1 MKLHIVGGGSIG
13 LLIAASAA
21 ERGDDVTIHV
31 RREEQAEALTL
42 RGVTLID
49 ERKNETYSVK
59 ATTSFHSNDDALFV
73 IALTGPALFHMKDLL
88 KRSIGDRPVLFIQN
102 GVRHVDWARQSFPNA
117 HFASVEHGAVR
128 TADTIVEHRGHG
140 QVMTVPSEHE
150 SFKRLFERHQTSRLA
165 IRCVNDRTIDAILWR
180 KAVINCAINP
190 LTALLRIKNGELLTN
205 RSAYDLMEKVYT
217 EIITSI
223 PNLKP
228 IVQWDDIVNVC
239 QRTATNESSMLKD
252 VVAGRVT
259 EADFIVLPI
268 LKRGAERN
276 ETMPTLQTCY
286 TLLCAVDERG
296 MM

>member
-21 ERGDDVTIHV
+21 ERGDDVIVHV
-31 RREEQAEALTL
+31 RRKEQAEALTL
-42 RGVTLID
+42 HGVTLID
-49 ERKNETYSVK
+49 ELGSETHTVR
-59 ATTSFHSNDDALFV
+59 ATTSFDCGDDGLV
-73 IALTGPALFHMKDLL
+73 IIAVTGPALFDMKDALE
-88 KRSIGDRPVLFIQN
+88 RQIGHRPVLFIQN
-102 GVRHVDWARQSFPNA
+102 GVRHIEWARQSFPNA

-128 TADTIVEHRGHG
+128 VSDTVVEHRGYG
-140 QVMTVPSEHE
+140 RVLTVPSEHE
-150 SFKRLFERHQTSRLA
+150 LFIRWFDRHRMSRLA
-165 IRCVNDRTIDAILWR
+165 IELVNDRSVDAVLWR

-205 RSAYDLMEKVYT
+205 RVAYDLMEKVYM
-217 EIITSI
+217 EIITGV
-223 PNLKP
+223 PELEQV
-228 IVQWDDIVNVC
+228 VQWSDIVEVC
-239 QRTATNESSMLKD
+239 QRTAGNESSMLKD

-259 EADFIVLPI
+259 EIDFIVLPV
-268 LKRGAERN
+268 LKRGAKRN